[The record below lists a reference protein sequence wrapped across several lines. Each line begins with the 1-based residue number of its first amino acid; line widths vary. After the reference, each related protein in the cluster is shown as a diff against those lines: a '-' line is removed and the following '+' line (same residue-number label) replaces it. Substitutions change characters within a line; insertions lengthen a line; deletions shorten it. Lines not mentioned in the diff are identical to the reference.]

1 MKRILILLI
10 TNVSNE
16 KANKKSILL
25 PKQWKELKNLINQPN
40 IVTKEAEKGG
50 QSQLLVNTIIG
61 QLFNTLTIKTNNEK
75 YTYIWQ
81 YREKKEN
88 Y

>member
-1 MKRILILLI
+1 M
-10 TNVSNE
+10 
-16 KANKKSILL
+16 L

-61 QLFNTLTIKTNNEK
+61 QLFNTLTIKTNNRK
-75 YTYIWQ
+75 YIHIWQ
-81 YREKKEN
+81 YREKKRKLLNKHKMVLTGEFKHLN
-88 Y
+88 EVD

>member
-16 KANKKSILL
+16 KPNKKSILL
-25 PKQWKELKNLINQPN
+25 PKQYKELKNLINQPN